1 MSFKS
6 NCGFGKRKRQ
16 NNEFRPHGNV
26 PCDSFDD
33 AILITEQKKR
43 GMYCQ
48 RKPVPA
54 RFKLNLK
61 VYFLR
66 DLRSKIVRSVIAVA
80 VQ

>member
-33 AILITEQKKR
+33 AILITEQKKTR
-43 GMYCQ
+43 HVLSAETG
-48 RKPVPA
+48 A
-54 RFKLNLK
+54 
-61 VYFLR
+61 
-66 DLRSKIVRSVIAVA
+66 SKIQTESESIFFERSEI
-80 VQ
+80 

>member
-33 AILITEQKKR
+33 AILITEQKKNAACIVSGNR
-43 GMYCQ
+43 CQ
-48 RKPVPA
+48 QDS
-54 RFKLNLK
+54 N
-61 VYFLR
+61 
-66 DLRSKIVRSVIAVA
+66 
-80 VQ
+80 